1 MSTARISPVRVE
13 IWSDPQ
19 CVWCFIARPRFEKAV
34 AAFDGEV
41 EITYRSFELR
51 PDAPVDVDKE
61 HEIAQHTGVNKGR
74 VEAINAQL
82 TALADAEG
90 LSYRPDLTR
99 PTNSRLA
106 LELLHH
112 AGRTGQRAAL
122 TTRLF
127 TAYFTEGHHI
137 GRVDELLELAHEVGL
152 DREAARAALTKR
164 RHKKAVEQD
173 DARLH
178 ALGARGVPLYVINGQ
193 WGISGAQPVQT
204 YLDALER
211 ASAG

>member
-1 MSTARISPVRVE
+1 MSTARTSPVRVE

-19 CVWCFIARPRFEKAV
+19 CVWCFIAHPRFEKAV
-34 AAFDGEV
+34 AAFAGEV
-41 EITYRSFELR
+41 ELTYRSFELR
-51 PDAPVDVDKE
+51 PDSPIEIDKE
-61 HEIAQHTGVNKGR
+61 QQIAQHTGANEGR
-74 VEAINAQL
+74 VTAINGQL
-82 TALADAEG
+82 TALAEAEG
-90 LSYRPDLTR
+90 LSYRPDLTQ

-127 TAYFTEGHHI
+127 TAYFTEGRHI

-152 DREAARAALTKR
+152 GREAARAVLAER
-164 RHKKAVEQD
+164 RYEDAVEQD
-173 DARLH
+173 ATRLR
-178 ALGARGVPLYVINGQ
+178 ALGARGVPLYVIDGK

-204 YLDALER
+204 YLNALEE
-211 ASAG
+211 ATAA